1 MRCPCPL
8 GIFFLYGS
16 TFTFFFFVCFWDSI
30 MYVVFFSGNP
40 NVHSHYIIVVVRGIS
55 ALLPGSFY
63 LKCCTVQYGLRSGRL
78 YGPPISYATW
88 FRSPFDGHSAN
99 GYTVRLKRR
108 ASTRAPSV
116 VTHSTPCTCSCCAG
130 SPRSTSIVFFSKKK
144 KLKALTHCICIHRNS
159 EPVCHGWRGPSL

>member
-88 FRSPFDGHSAN
+88 FRSPFGGHSAN

-116 VTHSTPCTCSCCAG
+116 VTRDAFNSIHVLLLCWKPTEHICCFFFLKK
-130 SPRSTSIVFFSKKK
+130 TESID
-144 KLKALTHCICIHRNS
+144 ALHLH
-159 EPVCHGWRGPSL
+159 P